1 MQHYKPNIFMRI
13 IKGVIGSA
21 LLTIGLMFIVISVD
35 DKQFLQNVLVRII
48 GVSSIFIGIHLLH
61 RQFHPHSYNKPGTPK

>member
-1 MQHYKPNIFMRI
+1 MQNYKPNIFMRI

-35 DKQFLQNVLVRII
+35 DKQFLQNV
-48 GVSSIFIGIHLLH
+48 
-61 RQFHPHSYNKPGTPK
+61 